1 MVTQPPLVFKNS
13 KKKGFVRSSKFCN
26 FAQNFKIGNHLSLLR
41 MIKAWVML
49 LLFVV
54 YQVGVTSFVH
64 VHIVNGVTIVH
75 SHLLGDNEHEHTEK
89 QVASIDCC
97 CHYFCADVPE
107 AVAVA
112 APSVVLLQ
120 VDYAEALVGEVTSDV
135 PTFCLRG
142 PPAVC

>member
-1 MVTQPPLVFKNS
+1 M
-13 KKKGFVRSSKFCN
+13 
-26 FAQNFKIGNHLSLLR
+26 SLLR

-112 APSVVLLQ
+112 APNVVLLQ

>member
-1 MVTQPPLVFKNS
+1 MHGIKN
-13 KKKGFVRSSKFCN
+13 R
-26 FAQNFKIGNHLSLLR
+26 NHLSLLR

-64 VHIVNGVTIVH
+64 VHIVNGVTVVH
-75 SHLLGDNEHEHTEK
+75 SHLLGDSEHDHTEA
-89 QVASIDCC
+89 QVKSIELT
-97 CHYFCADVPE
+97 CHYVCSDVPE

-112 APSVVLLQ
+112 APSVEHFQ
-120 VDYAEALVGEVTSDV
+120 ADYPEALVGEVTSDV

>member
-1 MVTQPPLVFKNS
+1 
-13 KKKGFVRSSKFCN
+13 
-26 FAQNFKIGNHLSLLR
+26 
-41 MIKAWVML
+41 ML

-54 YQVGVTSFVH
+54 YQVGITSFVH

-75 SHLLGDNEHEHTEK
+75 SHLLGDNAHDHTEK
-89 QVASIDCC
+89 QVASIDCT
-97 CHYFCADVPE
+97 CHYVCSDVPE

-112 APSVVLLQ
+112 APRVVLLQ
-120 VDYAEALVGEVTSDV
+120 KVYAEALVRVVTSDV

>member
-1 MVTQPPLVFKNS
+1 
-13 KKKGFVRSSKFCN
+13 
-26 FAQNFKIGNHLSLLR
+26 

-64 VHIVNGVTIVH
+64 VHIVNGVTVVH
-75 SHLLGDNEHEHTEK
+75 SHLLGDSEHDHTEK
-89 QVASIDCC
+89 QVTSIVFC

-107 AVAVA
+107 AVAVV

-120 VDYAEALVGEVTSDV
+120 EDYAEALVGDVTSEV
-135 PTFCLRG
+135 YTFCLRG

>member
-1 MVTQPPLVFKNS
+1 MVFPFILKITTNGASVGG
-13 KKKGFVRSSKFCN
+13 KKYVTLHRISENC
-26 FAQNFKIGNHLSLLR
+26 NHLSLLR

-64 VHIVNGVTIVH
+64 VHIVNGVTVVH
-75 SHLLGDNEHEHTEK
+75 SHLLGDSEHDHTEA
-89 QVASIDCC
+89 QVKSIELT
-97 CHYFCADVPE
+97 CHYVCSDVPE

-112 APSVVLLQ
+112 APSVERLQ
-120 VDYAEALVGEVTSDV
+120 ADYAEALVGEVTSDV

>member
-1 MVTQPPLVFKNS
+1 MLSDAVVTENYYKWGL
-13 KKKGFVRSSKFCN
+13 GSSLKFRN
-26 FAQNFKIGNHLSLLR
+26 FAPHFVKRSILSPLR

-49 LLFVV
+49 LLFVT
-54 YQVGVTSFVH
+54 YQVGITSFVH
-64 VHIVNGVTIVH
+64 VHIVNGVTVVH
-75 SHLLGDNEHEHTEK
+75 SHLLGDSEHEHTEK
-89 QVASIDCC
+89 QVTSIDCC

-112 APSVVLLQ
+112 APRVVVLQ
-120 VDYAEALVGEVTSDV
+120 KVYAEALVRVVTSDV

>member
-1 MVTQPPLVFKNS
+1 MQKFVILHRIS
-13 KKKGFVRSSKFCN
+13 KKRN
-26 FAQNFKIGNHLSLLR
+26 RLSLLR

-54 YQVGVTSFVH
+54 YQVGITSFVH

-75 SHLLGDNEHEHTEK
+75 SHLLGDNAHDHTEK
-89 QVASIDCC
+89 QVASIDCT
-97 CHYFCADVPE
+97 CHYVCLDVPE

-112 APSVVLLQ
+112 APRVVLLQ
-120 VDYAEALVGEVTSDV
+120 VDYAEALVRVVTSEV

>member
-1 MVTQPPLVFKNS
+1 MVFPFILKITTNGDS
-13 KKKGFVRSSKFCN
+13 AGGKKYVTLHRILEN
-26 FAQNFKIGNHLSLLR
+26 RNHLSLLR

-54 YQVGVTSFVH
+54 YQVGITSFVH

-75 SHLLGDNEHEHTEK
+75 SHLLGDSEHDHTEK
-89 QVASIDCC
+89 QVTSIDCC

-112 APSVVLLQ
+112 APNVVLLQ
-120 VDYAEALVGEVTSDV
+120 EDYAEALVGVVTSEV

>member
-1 MVTQPPLVFKNS
+1 M
-13 KKKGFVRSSKFCN
+13 
-26 FAQNFKIGNHLSLLR
+26 SLLR
-41 MIKAWVML
+41 VIKAWVLL

-54 YQVGVTSFVH
+54 YQVGSTSFVH
-64 VHIVNGVTIVH
+64 THIVNGVTVVH
-75 SHLLGDNEHEHTEK
+75 SHLSTQGDHQHTAK
-89 QVASIDCC
+89 QVASIDCI

-112 APSVVLLQ
+112 APNVVLLQ

-135 PTFCLRG
+135 PIFCLRG

>member
-1 MVTQPPLVFKNS
+1 
-13 KKKGFVRSSKFCN
+13 
-26 FAQNFKIGNHLSLLR
+26 

-97 CHYFCADVPE
+97 CHYFCADVLE

-120 VDYAEALVGEVTSDV
+120 VDYAEALVGKVTSDV